1 MLTNLKSGFLK
12 NKRLYNYYAFMYY
25 AFIFRQRLAIIIAFA
40 FLTILGTSCGNVKSL
55 QYLQGSFDTVK
66 LSKIQ
71 IPEPKIQKGDLLGI
85 NVFSDDPAATAAVI
99 NQVAAGTGTSGS
111 NTSNTSTVTLGYLVD
126 QRGNI
131 HLFHLGTIPVEGM
144 TQKQL
149 SDTLAYLYT
158 RDSLLRNPYI
168 EVRFQNYKVTLLG
181 EVNKPGSYTMSTD
194 KISAFEAI
202 SLAGDITAYGRK
214 DNVLVIRETN
224 GTRQFGHLDFGKPD
238 VFLSPF
244 YYLQQNDMIIVD
256 VAKTKAAV
264 NDQTTIRNIS
274 IATSIIST
282 LAIVYSLLR

>member
-1 MLTNLKSGFLK
+1 MFK
-12 NKRLYNYYAFMYY
+12 KRV
-25 AFIFRQRLAIIIAFA
+25 FISTALGWMI
-40 FLTILGTSCGNVKSL
+40 ILGTSCGNVKSL
-55 QYLQGSFDTVK
+55 QYLQGSFDTAK
-66 LSKIQ
+66 LSKLQ
-71 IPEPKIQKGDLLGI
+71 IPEPRIQKGDLLGI
-85 NVFSDDPAATAAVI
+85 NVFSDDAAATAAVV
-99 NQVAAGTGTSGS
+99 NQVPAGTGITGS
-111 NTSNTSTVTLGYLVD
+111 NTSNTSMVTPGYMVD

-131 HLFHLGTIPVEGM
+131 QLFQLGVLPVEGK

-149 SDTLAYLYT
+149 SDTLAFLYT

-168 EVRFQNYKVTLLG
+168 EVRFLNYKVTLLG
-181 EVNKPGSYTMSTD
+181 EVNKPGSYTLSTD

-214 DNVLVIRETN
+214 DNVLVVRESN
-224 GTRQFGHLDFGKPD
+224 GSRQFGHLDFGKPD

-244 YYLQQNDMIIVD
+244 YYLHQNDMIIVD
-256 VAKTKAAV
+256 VTKTKAAV